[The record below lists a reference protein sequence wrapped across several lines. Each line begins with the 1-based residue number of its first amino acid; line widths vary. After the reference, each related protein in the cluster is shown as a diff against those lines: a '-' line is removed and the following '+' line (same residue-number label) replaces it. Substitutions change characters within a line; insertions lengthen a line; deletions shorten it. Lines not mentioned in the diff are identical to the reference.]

1 MILLPHFDI
10 PYGFGLGKIPSDL
23 PFQGPV
29 FFGQLHKGTLF
40 EDLEMAGNSNPRY
53 KISKISIS

>member
-10 PYGFGLGKIPSDL
+10 PYGFGLGKIPYDL

-29 FFGQLHKGTLF
+29 FFGLVNWF
-40 EDLEMAGNSNPRY
+40 EVGFDSILPILP
-53 KISKISIS
+53 ISLSKWCENKED